1 MSNFFRLPIAI
12 LLLITASSVQ
22 AEINWHLE
30 LREAHSVAKNQNKPI
45 LLHFYAD
52 DCVWCEKLERG
63 ALASP
68 DVAEAIHANFVPVK
82 IHANSSPTLAKM
94 FKVDK
99 FPSDVIV
106 TTTGDTI
113 SHSVSP
119 QDVSRYL
126 EMLQK
131 AILVEPTA
139 STPTIDSPT
148 IDGNHA
154 PNLADVGNPMGS
166 ESHEPESSATLEAEE
181 QVDHGN
187 VAYANLGGKT
197 TDERNQ
203 KTLLP
208 HEVAPPDYATLENP
222 VYNPQMDSSH
232 SSASELE
239 SVSHSTQDETAFT
252 LPAEPT
258 ATSEDPLGENGAPA
272 SESNGQPELPTLAL
286 PAEAIQSTN
295 GDATESPE
303 QGSEQLTMPSMSDP
317 ASSESTNHTTEV
329 TDADTATANELQAP
343 SPSVTAPKLA
353 LEGFCAVT
361 VIREDQ
367 WIEGDPKLSVI
378 HLGRLYL
385 FANQEKRDIF
395 LSNPTQYTPVLNE
408 IDPVVFFEERR
419 IVPGKREW
427 GMKDPVHQRMF
438 FFADEASMNHFYK
451 QHERYTQSAIDLMEQ
466 AIKQSHPDS

>member
-12 LLLITASSVQ
+12 LLLITAPSVQ

-68 DVAEAIHANFVPVK
+68 EVAEAIHANFVPVK
-82 IHANSSPTLAKM
+82 IHANSSPTLARM

-106 TTTGDTI
+106 TTTGDTM

-126 EMLQK
+126 EMLHE

-139 STPTIDSPT
+139 ATPTIDSPT
-148 IDGNHA
+148 IDANPE
-154 PNLADVGNPMGS
+154 PNLAGVVNPIGS
-166 ESHEPESSATLEAEE
+166 DSHESESSASHEAEE

-187 VAYANLGGKT
+187 VANANLGGETK
-197 TDERNQ
+197 NQ
-203 KTLLP
+203 LNQITQLP

-222 VYNPQMDSSH
+222 VYNPQMDLSH
-232 SSASELE
+232 SSSSELE
-239 SVSHSTQDETAFT
+239 SVSHSTQEETAFT
-252 LPAEPT
+252 LPTEPT
-258 ATSEDPLGENGAPA
+258 TTSEDPLSDNAATA
-272 SESNGQPELPTLAL
+272 SESNAQPEPPTLAL
-286 PAEAIQSTN
+286 PSEAIQSPN
-295 GDATESPE
+295 SDAAESPE
-303 QGSEQLTMPSMSDP
+303 QGSEHLTMPSMSDQ
-317 ASSESTNHTTEV
+317 ATAESTNHTTEV
-329 TDADTATANELQAP
+329 TDAATATANELQSQ
-343 SPSVTAPKLA
+343 SPSVAARKLA

-361 VIREDQ
+361 VIQEDQ

-385 FANQEKRDIF
+385 FANEEKREIF
-395 LSNPTQYTPVLNE
+395 LSNPIQYTPVLNE

-451 QHERYTQSAIDLMEQ
+451 QHERYTQSAIDLMDQ

>member
-68 DVAEAIHANFVPVK
+68 EVAEAIHANFVPVK
-82 IHANSSPTLAKM
+82 IHANSSPTLARM

-106 TTTGDTI
+106 TTTGDTM

-148 IDGNHA
+148 IDTNPA
-154 PNLADVGNPMGS
+154 PNLSGMVNPMES
-166 ESHEPESSATLEAEE
+166 ERQVPESSATLEAEE
-181 QVDHGN
+181 PVDHGH

-197 TDERNQ
+197 TDELNQ
-203 KTLLP
+203 KTQLP

-232 SSASELE
+232 SSSQLE
-239 SVSHSTQDETAFT
+239 SVSHSTQAETAFT
-252 LPAEPT
+252 LPTEPT
-258 ATSEDPLGENGAPA
+258 TTSGDPPGENGAPA
-272 SESNGQPELPTLAL
+272 SESNGQSEPPTLAL
-286 PAEAIQSTN
+286 PSEAIQSPN
-295 GDATESPE
+295 GDAAESPE

-317 ASSESTNHTTEV
+317 ANSESTNHTTGV
-329 TDADTATANELQAP
+329 TDVATATANELQ
-343 SPSVTAPKLA
+343 SQSSSVAAPKLA

-361 VIREDQ
+361 VIQEDQ

-385 FANQEKRDIF
+385 FANEEKRDIF
-395 LSNPTQYTPVLNE
+395 LSNPIQYTPVLNE